1 MLFSELAGIPVP
13 DEIPAAWHADAE
25 ARTGGRMSTR
35 LLEDTEP
42 EVPAS
47 ERARAD
53 VEGDRVVDEAIM
65 VLL

>member
-1 MLFSELAGIPVP
+1 VPVP
-13 DEIPAAWHADAE
+13 DEIPEGWHADAE
-25 ARTGGRMSTR
+25 ARTGGRLSTR
-35 LLEDTEP
+35 LLEESEP

-53 VEGDRVVDEAIM
+53 AEGDRVVDEARM

>member
-1 MLFSELAGIPVP
+1 
-13 DEIPAAWHADAE
+13 
-25 ARTGGRMSTR
+25 MSTR